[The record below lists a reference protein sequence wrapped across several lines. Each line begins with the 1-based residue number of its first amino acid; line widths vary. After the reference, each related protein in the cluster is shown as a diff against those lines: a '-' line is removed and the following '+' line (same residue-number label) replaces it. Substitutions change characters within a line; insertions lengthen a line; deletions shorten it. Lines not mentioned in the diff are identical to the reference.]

1 MLFSRKDG
9 DVLQEDPHV
18 DKDSLGDQ
26 KAKAKETQEPFCAAP
41 ARRIMIG
48 SQKALITCLPQD
60 KDLEGKDLEEKDL
73 EEKEH
78 QEKAG

>member
-1 MLFSRKDG
+1 MFFSRKDG

-18 DKDSLGDQ
+18 DKDSLGDNES
-26 KAKAKETQEPFCAAP
+26 KAKENNEPFCVAP

-48 SQKALITCLPQD
+48 SQKALITRLPQ
-60 KDLEGKDLEEKDL
+60 EKDLEEKDL
-73 EEKEH
+73 EGKEH

>member
-26 KAKAKETQEPFCAAP
+26 KAKAKENQEPFCAAP
-41 ARRIMIG
+41 VRRIMIG
-48 SQKALITCLPQD
+48 SQKALITRLPRE
-60 KDLEGKDLEEKDL
+60 KDSEEKDL